1 MDDALISAVKT
12 NNNKQKSESD
22 YYRKYLEMSTYEN
35 ELLNLKVKHVAGIDE
50 AGRGPLAGPV
60 VASCVILP
68 HNYYLLGL
76 DDSKK
81 LSEKK
86 RGVYYEEIIKNAV
99 SYGVGIV
106 DVCDIDKYNIFECT
120 KIAML
125 KSVANLKVK
134 PGHLLIDAMRIDI
147 DIPQTSIIKGDTKS
161 VSIAAASI
169 LAKVT
174 RDKYMIEM
182 AKKYPEYHFEK
193 NKGYGTK
200 EHLEALKKYGATPLH
215 RQSFEPV
222 KYLTQKTITLF
233 NFE

>member
-1 MDDALISAVKT
+1 MDDACKIRKNKHKFKT
-12 NNNKQKSESD
+12 D
-22 YYRKYLEMSTYEN
+22 YYRKYLEMRIYEN
-35 ELLNLKVKHVAGIDE
+35 ELLKKNIVNVAGIDE

-60 VASCVILP
+60 VAGCVILP
-68 HNYYLLGL
+68 QNYFLPGL

-81 LSEKK
+81 LTEKK
-86 RGVYYEEIIKNAV
+86 REHYYQEIINHAV
-99 SYGVGIV
+99 SYGIGIV
-106 DVCDIDKYNIFECT
+106 DVCDIDKYNILECT

-125 KSVANLKVK
+125 KAVTNLKVK
-134 PGHLLIDAMRIDI
+134 PEHLLVDALKLDI
-147 DIPQTSIIKGDTKS
+147 DIPQTSIVKGDTKS

-182 AKKYPEYHFEK
+182 AKIYPEYHFEK

-200 EHLEALKKYGATPLH
+200 EHIEALAKYGVTPIH
-215 RQSFEPV
+215 RRSFEPV
-222 KYLTQKTITLF
+222 KYLTQKTVTLF